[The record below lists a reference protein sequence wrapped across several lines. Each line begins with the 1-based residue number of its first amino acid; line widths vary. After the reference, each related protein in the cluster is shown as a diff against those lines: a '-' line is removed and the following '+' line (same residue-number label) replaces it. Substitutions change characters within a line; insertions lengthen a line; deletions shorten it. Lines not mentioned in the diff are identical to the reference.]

1 MGTASPPAQRAAS
14 VRFGHVGGVVS
25 VCMCVY
31 FCCRRGLGPHVNSWL
46 AEYRAPG
53 REPIPPGTR
62 VPGRLSAGRAAAH
75 DTSLANRRVL
85 HACRTQSV
93 DGLVQ
98 TLHQSACARRSCVRC
113 RYVLFCTCCL
123 ELAGSSGIRTV
134 HMRSCTCAVRCK
146 PGVAVPHGGG
156 WSAPP
161 HGFPFHLYVYSSG
174 TVRNHFNMHTVT
186 HSNHVAIC
194 HLHLAG
200 PFPPRREVL
209 ESDGWCTEDDNIQFM
224 HQCRSSARVQASL
237 CVACGVQPWAC
248 GCHRGFQY
256 P

>member
-1 MGTASPPAQRAAS
+1 M
-14 VRFGHVGGVVS
+14 
-25 VCMCVY
+25 
-31 FCCRRGLGPHVNSWL
+31 
-46 AEYRAPG
+46 
-53 REPIPPGTR
+53 
-62 VPGRLSAGRAAAH
+62 PGRLSAGRAAAH

-161 HGFPFHLYVYSSG
+161 HGFAFHLYVYSSG

-209 ESDGWCTEDDNIQFM
+209 ESDGWCTEDDDIQFM

-256 P
+256 PCGRPPPSAGVPLDAVRVTLTLMLLLAAVCAYVSAATRLEGRLAS

>member
-1 MGTASPPAQRAAS
+1 
-14 VRFGHVGGVVS
+14 
-25 VCMCVY
+25 
-31 FCCRRGLGPHVNSWL
+31 
-46 AEYRAPG
+46 
-53 REPIPPGTR
+53 
-62 VPGRLSAGRAAAH
+62 
-75 DTSLANRRVL
+75 
-85 HACRTQSV
+85 
-93 DGLVQ
+93 
-98 TLHQSACARRSCVRC
+98 
-113 RYVLFCTCCL
+113 
-123 ELAGSSGIRTV
+123 
-134 HMRSCTCAVRCK
+134 MRSCTCAVRCK

-161 HGFPFHLYVYSSG
+161 HGFAFHLYVYSSG

-209 ESDGWCTEDDNIQFM
+209 ESDGWCTEDDDIQFM

-256 P
+256 PCGRPPLSAGVPLDAVRVTLTLMLLLAAVCAYVSAATRLEGRLASWRLDVGRLPVPNSSTPAASTTPVVGCCNRVVRRSSAVPALSRFPLTVTLLPRTPELVNC